1 MKTTVREELEYWNV
15 MYIYRRV
22 NDFYRNRLRY
32 KVKELQGLES
42 HDFTM
47 KVIEKIL
54 SEDCSWERSERS
66 SFIDFVYDVARGY
79 LSHFIRFNKEKSF
92 LSSEEYDVLIDSL
105 PSNRVSEHYNGF

>member
-1 MKTTVREELEYWNV
+1 MTAMASKTTVREELEYWNV

-47 KVIEKIL
+47 KVIEKII
-54 SEDCSWERSERS
+54 SEDYSWQRSER
-66 SFIDFVYDVARGY
+66 
-79 LSHFIRFNKEKSF
+79 
-92 LSSEEYDVLIDSL
+92 
-105 PSNRVSEHYNGF
+105 